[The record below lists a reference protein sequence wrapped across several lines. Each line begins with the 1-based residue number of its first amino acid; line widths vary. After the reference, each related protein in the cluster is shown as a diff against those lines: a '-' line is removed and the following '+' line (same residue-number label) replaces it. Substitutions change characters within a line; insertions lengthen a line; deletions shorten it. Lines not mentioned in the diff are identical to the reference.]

1 VLKTNPGCIRAGAK
15 PLLWHPVAKFT
26 ITAVCLS
33 VRELCCTKQAS
44 LAFYAA
50 VNTKRKSNLRS
61 VAQKPVCSLTRD
73 VELLLPVRYPAQ
85 FQIVKFQ
92 TEPGLKRE
100 KTGDAVCCLY
110 LTNCTVCDAQTK
122 QMAMQMKLFLQQA
135 LYVTLPYAT
144 DCLDH
149 CHMIFVL

>member
-1 VLKTNPGCIRAGAK
+1 M
-15 PLLWHPVAKFT
+15 
-26 ITAVCLS
+26 LS
-33 VRELCCTKQAS
+33 C
-44 LAFYAA
+44 Y
-50 VNTKRKSNLRS
+50 
-61 VAQKPVCSLTRD
+61 
-73 VELLLPVRYPAQ
+73 YPAQ
-85 FQIVKFQ
+85 FQIVQFQ
-92 TEPGLKRE
+92 TESVQPGLKRE

-135 LYVTLPYAT
+135 MYVTLPYAT